1 MARNSRIVNVIE
13 KNRGR
18 RVIETEIEIELVKYT
33 TYFSF
38 FFIEMTEKIFKKIK
52 STTYEIEIDRMF
64 LPIECFLLMC
74 VCVCV

>member
-38 FFIEMTEKIFKKIK
+38 FFIKMTKKNNQKNKIAH
-52 STTYEIEIDRMF
+52 
-64 LPIECFLLMC
+64 L
-74 VCVCV
+74 